1 MRTRP
6 CGGIVLT
13 YTPGM
18 KPIHLVAIVA
28 LLGVGVLLLEYPG
41 YGRSEGVPTQRSI
54 TEAAVRAFD
63 RLVALPEVDPARV
76 IGLGRSLGGGVVCS
90 LAREREL
97 AALVLQSSFTRT
109 AAFAGRF
116 LFPPFLVRDPF
127 DNLQVVRQFRGPVL
141 VVHGTED
148 EVVPYQHGERL
159 SEAASRGTL
168 VSYPCAHNDCPPSWP
183 AFLELV
189 VGFLRR
195 EGVMSGGGEP

>member
-1 MRTRP
+1 M
-6 CGGIVLT
+6 
-13 YTPGM
+13 
-18 KPIHLVAIVA
+18 
-28 LLGVGVLLLEYPG
+28 LLLEYPG
-41 YGRSEGVPTQRSI
+41 YGRSGGVPTQRSI

-63 RLVALPEVDPARV
+63 RLVALPEVDPAKV
-76 IGLGRSLGGGVVCS
+76 IGLGRSVGGGVVCS
-90 LAREREL
+90 LARERKI

-116 LFPPFLVRDPF
+116 LFPKFLVRDPF
-127 DNLQVVRQFRGPVL
+127 DNLQVVRQFQGPVL

-148 EVVPYQHGERL
+148 EVVPYRHGQQL
-159 SEAASRGTL
+159 SAAASRGTL

-195 EGVMSGGGEP
+195 EGVLARGGGV